1 MDEQAGLRAQAQGPR
16 ASPSADRPMM
26 PGRERAVA
34 AIIPAAGEGT
44 RLAALDGSVGEP
56 RKQFRL
62 LGSKP
67 LLVHTLERVLAARP
81 LAAVVVAVPADDLA
95 SARELL
101 KGSAP
106 AGVALRVVAGGTTRQ
121 ASVAAGLAALP
132 GGVDVVLV
140 HDAVRPLFEPGWI
153 GAVVDLCEEFDGA
166 IVAIRATD
174 TLKEASTDTAGPAPA
189 AGVISRT
196 IPRADIW
203 QAQTP
208 QAFKTGILREAL
220 RRAGE
225 TGTIGTDEAALVE
238 ALGGSVAIVEGSP
251 VNIKVTSPADW
262 AYAEWQLA
270 QAEGA
275 GLDG

>member
-1 MDEQAGLRAQAQGPR
+1 M
-16 ASPSADRPMM
+16 
-26 PGRERAVA
+26 A
-34 AIIPAAGEGT
+34 AIIPAGGEGT
-44 RLAALDGSVGEP
+44 RLSAQDGAEGEP

-62 LGSKP
+62 LGGKP
-67 LLVHTLERVLAARP
+67 LVKHTLERVVAAHP

-101 KGSAP
+101 QGSAP
-106 AGVALRVVAGGTTRQ
+106 AEVALSVVAGGASRQ
-121 ASVAAGLAALP
+121 ASVAAALEAVP
-132 GGVDVVLV
+132 AVVEVVVV

-153 GAVVDLCEEFDGA
+153 AATIDLCGDYDGA

-174 TLKEASTDTAGPAPA
+174 TLKEASTEATGPAQA

-196 IPRADIW
+196 IPRAAIW

-220 RRAGE
+220 RQAGE
-225 TGTIGTDEAALVE
+225 TGTLGTDEATLVE
-238 ALGGSVAIVEGSP
+238 ALGGRVAIVEGSP

-270 QAEGA
+270 QRKGP
-275 GLDG
+275 G

>member
-1 MDEQAGLRAQAQGPR
+1 MTPDTEHT
-16 ASPSADRPMM
+16 
-26 PGRERAVA
+26 VA

-44 RLAALDGSVGEP
+44 RLTAQDGTGDAP
-56 RKQFRL
+56 RKQFRQ
-62 LGSKP
+62 LGGKP
-67 LLVHTLERVLAARP
+67 LVVRTLERVLAARP
-81 LAAVVVAVPADDLA
+81 LAAAVVVVPADDLA
-95 SARELL
+95 SAQEML
-101 KGSAP
+101 KDSAS
-106 AGVALRVVAGGTTRQ
+106 AEVALSVVPGGASRQ

-132 GGVDVVLV
+132 SGVDVVVV

-153 GAVVDLCEEFDGA
+153 GAIVDLCREFDGA

-174 TLKEASTDTAGPAPA
+174 TLKETRAVTTGPAKP

-208 QAFKTGILREAL
+208 QAFKTDLLREAL

-225 TGTIGTDEAALVE
+225 TGSLGTDEASLVE
-238 ALGGSVAIVEGSP
+238 ALGGMVAIVEGSP

-270 QAEGA
+270 RAEGA
-275 GLDG
+275 GQDG